1 MRPSPSLFERESILA
16 DAHGSSV
23 SKLFRKFYGSLR
35 TWCKCDNRV
44 SLGKMLMVSASQNAI
59 FVYDGFF
66 SIGYCL
72 SSCHEHRLFVLA
84 LRDLFLLNHTL
95 IAGSYAFSAPPK
107 QVYYLN
113 SVRHQRVCF
122 FGF

>member
-1 MRPSPSLFERESILA
+1 MRPPPSLFERESTLA

-23 SKLFRKFYGSLR
+23 SKLFRKFYGSLQTR
-35 TWCKCDNRV
+35 CAITGI
-44 SLGKMLMVSASQNAI
+44 SLGKMLM
-59 FVYDGFF
+59 GFF

-84 LRDLFLLNHTL
+84 LRDLFLLNRTL
-95 IAGSYAFSAPPK
+95 IAGSYAFSVPPK
-107 QVYYLN
+107 QVYYLS
-113 SVRHQRVCF
+113 SVRHQGVRF